1 MLKPT
6 AKLAG
11 SMAANTE
18 NRSIGRSHRRVLELL
33 AKTPLGRA
41 DARFISQFAIELL
54 ELAGAGLV
62 DVRAETVREDGQTIK
77 SARVRITAAGRR
89 VLNR

>member
-1 MLKPT
+1 M
-6 AKLAG
+6 AG
-11 SMAANTE
+11 NTE
-18 NRSIGRSHRRVLELL
+18 NRNIDRSHRRVLELL
-33 AKTPLGRA
+33 ARAPLGRA
-41 DARFISQFAIELL
+41 DARFISQFTIELL

-62 DVRAETVREDGQTIK
+62 DIRAETVSEDGHTIK